1 MPDKRGTFYEDLARE
16 ASKTLVETRFNIAFR
31 QTLDKYKRGFLTG
44 AKNGYTYGYIVLDDV
59 KRDIR
64 EKLDKLSSKQL
75 SPAAIRKIRLPFE
88 PFDDDM
94 ILDLIVKYATQV
106 WGLEARVGTKNSYR
120 YVRVT
125 WPLELNMLNLDK
137 TK

>member
-1 MPDKRGTFYEDLARE
+1 MPDKRGTFYEELVHE

-31 QTLDKYKRGFLTG
+31 QTLDRYKQGFLAG
-44 AKNGYTYGYIVLDDV
+44 AKNGYTYGYIGLDDV

-75 SPAAIRKIRLPFE
+75 SPAIRQIRL

-94 ILDLIVKYATQV
+94 ILDLIVKYVTQV
-106 WGLEARVGTKNSYR
+106 WGLQAHLGTKNNYR

-137 TK
+137 VK

>member
-1 MPDKRGTFYEDLARE
+1 MPDKRGMLYEQLACE
-16 ASKTLVETRFNIAFR
+16 ASKTLVETQFNTAFR
-31 QTLDKYKRGFLTG
+31 QTLDKYKRGFLAG
-44 AKNGYTYGYIVLDDV
+44 AKNGYTYGYIILDDV

-75 SPAAIRKIRLPFE
+75 S

-106 WGLEARVGTKNSYR
+106 WGLEARLETKNNYR

-137 TK
+137 VK